1 MSNCP
6 YCGAG
11 VCAHIPTMQD
21 YPEQVMFE
29 CGQRSY
35 FSEQAASCRIP
46 QLTRDLQQA
55 NAVIDAI
62 NTLLENGGDVGI
74 LVLSSD
80 DGISVTARVHGKDS
94 SCHAHDVTLREAL
107 AACVAARDQHDRE
120 RRDP

>member
-6 YCGAG
+6 NCGAM
-11 VCAHIPTMQD
+11 TMTRGWLCGTQD
-21 YPEQVMFE
+21 PD
-29 CGQRSY
+29 CP
-35 FSEQAASCRIP
+35 SEKCMDNVLRN
-46 QLTRDLQQA
+46 DLAQA

-107 AACVAARDQHDRE
+107 EACVAARDQHDKE
-120 RRDP
+120 RKET